1 MITIY
6 KDEKFIK
13 SKDKDRYVEWVDFY
27 FTDNFVNKITLN
39 EQDLQY
45 MKLIDGAEYLENN
58 EMVTMFGK
66 TTIANLSS
74 GCKTLLILNHSEEL
88 GNPIVDTDCCG
99 ENVMAIIC
107 KMKDISIVQSF
118 FFLPEDHSEL
128 KNIQVK
134 VVNTR
139 ETIRTF
145 EWLFSRDW

>member
-13 SKDKDRYVEWVDFY
+13 AKDRKRYVEWVDFY

-45 MKLIDGAEYLENN
+45 MQLIDGAEYLGNN

-66 TTIANLSS
+66 TTIDNLSS
-74 GCKTLLILNHSEEL
+74 GCKTLLILNHSAEL

-99 ENVMAIIC
+99 ENVMSIIC
-107 KMKDISIVQSF
+107 KMEDISIVQSF
-118 FFLPEDHSEL
+118 FFLPENHSEL
-128 KNIQVK
+128 EEVQVN
-134 VVNTR
+134 VVNSK
-139 ETIRTF
+139 ENVRTF
-145 EWLFSRDW
+145 GWLFSRDW